1 MVFGLKILA
10 LTQRN
15 PTARHARSPT
25 VVGSSRKASG
35 SAEAMTSQES
45 ELLPPGQ
52 ELPPGTE
59 SNGQEDG
66 AGAKRKN
73 QSEEDAEKRSRI
85 SEAAVP
91 LDDSLKAYVLNLE
104 GEIDKLRSVAHAV
117 PICMK
122 LLELE
127 VTTVTQTGAPLGG
140 PGSVIESNTT
150 PLSVPAAT
158 APATSALS
166 GSGTADAAAQPEKP
180 KYHHSKPGA
189 FNVQPNPTSAMIAAR
204 GTSAPELVASMVTH
218 EDLPGGK
225 CKSARPPARLRAPA
239 RRRENQR
246 RADDGGRT

>member
-1 MVFGLKILA
+1 M
-10 LTQRN
+10 
-15 PTARHARSPT
+15 ARG
-25 VVGSSRKASG
+25 VGSSRKDSG

-45 ELLPPGQ
+45 ELVPPGQ
-52 ELPPGTE
+52 ELLPGAE

-73 QSEEDAEKRSRI
+73 QWEEGAEKRSRI

-91 LDDSLKAYVLNLE
+91 LDDSLKAYVLHLE
-104 GEIDKLRSVAHAV
+104 GEIDKLNSVAHVV

-127 VTTVTQTGAPLGG
+127 VTTVTQTGVPLGG
-140 PGSVIESNTT
+140 LGSVIESNTN

-166 GSGTADAAAQPEKP
+166 GSGTADATAQPAEPEKP

-189 FNVQPNPTSAMIAAR
+189 FTVLPNPTSAMIAAR
-204 GTSAPELVASMVTH
+204 GTSAPEVVASMVTH

-225 CKSARPPARLRAPA
+225 CKSARPPARAAQPSRANAP
-239 RRRENQR
+239 
-246 RADDGGRT
+246 G